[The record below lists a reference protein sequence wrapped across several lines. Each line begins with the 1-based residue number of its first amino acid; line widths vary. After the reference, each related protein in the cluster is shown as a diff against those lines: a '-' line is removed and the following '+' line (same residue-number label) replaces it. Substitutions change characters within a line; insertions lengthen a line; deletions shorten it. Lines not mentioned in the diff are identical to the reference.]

1 MPSSKPRDG
10 VPSGKEFSELKTYLI
25 RLKPDGWERA
35 DWVDKIT
42 EICGDDVNERSR
54 AEIIDD
60 LLVWMKNFPKSSV

>member
-1 MPSSKPRDG
+1 MPSSRPRDG
-10 VPSGKEFSELKTYLI
+10 VPSGQEFARLKTYLI
-25 RLKPDGWERA
+25 KQKPDDWERA

-60 LLVWMKNFPKSSV
+60 LLAWMKNFPKR

>member
-1 MPSSKPRDG
+1 MPSNKPRDDI
-10 VPSGKEFSELKTYLI
+10 PSAQEFAKLKTFLI
-25 RLKPDGWERA
+25 NRRPDGWERP

-60 LLVWMKNFPKSSV
+60 LLAWMKNFPKR